1 MPKQNG
7 PYRKESSWKP
17 VVEAIAAFHQEN
29 GYGPSVAEISRA
41 IGKSPTAV
49 RFQIDKLLEDG
60 VLAKTPGK
68 IRTIRLAG

>member
-17 VVEAIAAFHQEN
+17 IVEAIAAFHQEN

-49 RFQIDKLLEDG
+49 RFQIDKLVGDG
-60 VLAKTPGK
+60 VLAKAPGK
-68 IRTIRLAG
+68 TRTIRLVE